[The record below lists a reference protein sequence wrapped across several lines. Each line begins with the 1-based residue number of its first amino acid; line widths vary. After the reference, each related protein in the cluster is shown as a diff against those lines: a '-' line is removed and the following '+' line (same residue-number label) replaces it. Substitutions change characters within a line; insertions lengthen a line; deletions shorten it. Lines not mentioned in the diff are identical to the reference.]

1 MGRSAIVFPQ
11 PPAPSRRRVIQEGLV
26 AWSTGK
32 SMRCQNCSAE
42 NPQNAKFCI
51 QCATAFSHRCQ
62 KCGFENPSE
71 KNGLSFRYPSS
82 MQVEER
88 DPPSFGYGKSLAPDV
103 IVDLQIL
110 GSKGSTVMRFICASG
125 VQTPRMAAVKIRSF
139 RETAREAQD
148 GSSMSMQIDGQAIA
162 TGAELGTRN
171 ITSTTRGGTMLAQR
185 L

>member
-1 MGRSAIVFPQ
+1 
-11 PPAPSRRRVIQEGLV
+11 
-26 AWSTGK
+26 
-32 SMRCQNCSAE
+32 
-42 NPQNAKFCI
+42 
-51 QCATAFSHRCQ
+51 
-62 KCGFENPSE
+62 
-71 KNGLSFRYPSS
+71 

-139 RETAREAQD
+139 RETAREAQN
-148 GSSMSMQIDGQAIA
+148 GSSLMSMQIDGQAIA

-171 ITSTTRGGTMLAQR
+171 ITSTTRRGTMLAQR